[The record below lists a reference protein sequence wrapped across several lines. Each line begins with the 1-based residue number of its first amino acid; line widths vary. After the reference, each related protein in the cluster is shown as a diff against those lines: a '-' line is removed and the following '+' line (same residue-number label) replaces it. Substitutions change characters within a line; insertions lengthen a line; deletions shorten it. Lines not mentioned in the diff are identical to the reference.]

1 VNSTLNFTRKTD
13 IARIAYLNVFCFCEP
28 NPCASNGNPFKV
40 NVNEFSRSSVPR
52 MSCIFVLTIA
62 TIFARDLRQ
71 QHPVMHKCNSTLN
84 TLSSIA
90 SLSLVMRLYHIFTIP
105 GAKNIVLDT
114 EVR

>member
-1 VNSTLNFTRKTD
+1 METLLKSMSISF
-13 IARIAYLNVFCFCEP
+13 LVVFP
-28 NPCASNGNPFKV
+28 S
-40 NVNEFSRSSVPR
+40 

-71 QHPVMHKCNSTLN
+71 QYPVMHKCNFTLN
-84 TLSSIA
+84 TLLSSIA
-90 SLSLVMRLYHIFTIP
+90 NQNAGLPLVMRLYHIFTIP